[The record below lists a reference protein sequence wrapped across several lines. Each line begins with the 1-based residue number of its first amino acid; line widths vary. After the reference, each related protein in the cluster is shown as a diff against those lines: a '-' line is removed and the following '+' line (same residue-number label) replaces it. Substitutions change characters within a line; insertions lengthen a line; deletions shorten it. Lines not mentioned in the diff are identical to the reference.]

1 MLRYASAIAYSI
13 AVSFQAQ
20 GLMSPKCSAQEG
32 GALAPPPQA
41 GGGELLLLLGLDDSN
56 DTVGSVKTEVY
67 TDPRVS
73 VAPKDCTIVI
83 EDEVHPFEEL
93 DSHLI
98 HLLSSQR
105 YILLAQPK
113 KEGR

>member
-1 MLRYASAIAYSI
+1 VQRL
-13 AVSFQAQ
+13 VS
-20 GLMSPKCSAQEG
+20 SKHSAQEG

-41 GGGELLLLLGLDDSN
+41 GGGELLLLLLGLDEANNIISL
-56 DTVGSVKTEVY
+56 VKAKVDENT
-67 TDPRVS
+67 RVR
-73 VAPKDCTIVI
+73 I
-83 EDEVHPFEEL
+83 EPDDGAIIIDHGIKAIENL
-93 DSHLI
+93 DGHLI